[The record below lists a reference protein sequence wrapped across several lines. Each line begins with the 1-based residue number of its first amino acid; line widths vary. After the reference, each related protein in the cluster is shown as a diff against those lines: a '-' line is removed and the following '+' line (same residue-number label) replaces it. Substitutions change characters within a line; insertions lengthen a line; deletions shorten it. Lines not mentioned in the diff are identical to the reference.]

1 MGESFNGEG
10 NHFHGKIHSKESKE
24 KISKSRKGKAT
35 GDKNSMANL
44 VWRKKAS
51 TNLKKKWDSGE
62 MEHARKIMSDTM
74 KKTRRSGKLKS
85 VIRSKKEKEII
96 VEIKKMGYVVKHS
109 FRVDTK
115 ICDVFIPSLNLIIE
129 YNGDYWH
136 CNPKKYKSDYFNQKK
151 QKTAKE
157 LWEYDKNK
165 IDLIKEKGY
174 NLEIVWES
182 DLKDNNTLI
191 NKLIKKYDA
200 K

>member
-1 MGESFNGEG
+1 M
-10 NHFHGKIHSKESKE
+10 KE
-24 KISKSRKGKAT
+24 
-35 GDKNSMANL
+35 
-44 VWRKKAS
+44 
-51 TNLKKKWDSGE
+51 
-62 MEHARKIMSDTM
+62 
-74 KKTRRSGKLKS
+74 TRRSGKLKS
-85 VIRSKKEKEII
+85 VISSKKEKEIV
-96 VEIKKMGYVVKHS
+96 VEIRKMGYIVEHL

-136 CNPKKYKSDYFNQKK
+136 CNPKKYDSDYFNQKK

-182 DLKDNNTLI
+182 DLKEDPKLI
-191 NKLIKKYDA
+191 NKIIKKYDA